1 VAPERGSQA
10 AESRKSA
17 AQARGNQIDD
27 ARGLSRSR
35 SGFPAICTALRG
47 CQARGQ
53 RWAPPQSAGEG
64 RASIAEATAMLLH
77 DPQGHRPGSGA
88 GRVWRAVREEAW
100 EIVWL
105 VAAVVALSMASVMLA
120 VALAGA

>member
-1 VAPERGSQA
+1 
-10 AESRKSA
+10 
-17 AQARGNQIDD
+17 
-27 ARGLSRSR
+27 
-35 SGFPAICTALRG
+35 
-47 CQARGQ
+47 
-53 RWAPPQSAGEG
+53 
-64 RASIAEATAMLLH
+64 MLLH
-77 DPQGHRPGSGA
+77 NPQSRQRNPGA